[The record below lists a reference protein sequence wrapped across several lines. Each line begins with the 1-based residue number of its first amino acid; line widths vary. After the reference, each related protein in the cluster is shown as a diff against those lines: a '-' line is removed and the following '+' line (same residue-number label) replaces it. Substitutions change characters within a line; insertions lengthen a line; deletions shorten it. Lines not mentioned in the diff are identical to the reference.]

1 MDARRQA
8 HGHAA
13 GHTHGRYGRNHE
25 SREGMDRHNERP
37 NVHFNQSK
45 EMNFSGFEDALSK
58 SEDNA
63 LIA

>member
-45 EMNFSGFEDALSK
+45 EMNFSGFEYL
-58 SEDNA
+58 E
-63 LIA
+63 